1 MDNEITNNTLYE
13 VQVNVLN
20 TELGNKDLTILGE
33 EIEAYDN
40 LAGKCF
46 EEVCKRYWYIKN
58 VVFRDDSKGW
68 REWRDKQGRSK
79 RYINQ
84 CIKLYQNHIESKSEK
99 STSHFGLG
107 YEKNRL
113 LSSMLEEND
122 RDEFVNNPHEINGV
136 EKTVEEMTVKELEKV
151 IEEVKKKHQQELKEE
166 REAKETVI
174 KNNEELQRQLDK
186 EKSTKKVE
194 YRTNEVEVPPDD
206 YDELKYKASQY
217 DEERKKNIE
226 LGKKIGEVQN
236 EKTNI
241 RYEYENKMRNIQQKY
256 DEIKKSLEE
265 MDLEEEKL
273 YKYVRQDKELG
284 QFVGDVQVLLLDR
297 LASFNYSAYLDD
309 DVNKYNVDML
319 AKLINQIRRWCN
331 DMENMIEKYTE
342 EFEEQ
347 ENKEDENIIEIEN
360 VEVE

>member
-1 MDNEITNNTLYE
+1 MDNEVSNTFYE
-13 VQVNVLN
+13 VQAEKFHQKKVEVARGVI
-20 TELGNKDLTILGE
+20 ELGQILKETREGFNDYRKFEQWLNDKRVNFKRHQANKYIKIYEELGLGE
-33 EIEAYDN
+33 SRI
-40 LAGKCF
+40 F
-46 EEVCKRYWYIKN
+46 
-58 VVFRDDSKGW
+58 DDLSL
-68 REWRDKQGRSK
+68 
-79 RYINQ
+79 N
-84 CIKLYQNHIESKSEK
+84 KLYTLASA
-99 STSHFGLG
+99 
-107 YEKNRL
+107 
-113 LSSMLEEND
+113 
-122 RDEFVNNPHEINGV
+122 P
-136 EKTVEEMTVKELEKV
+136 
-151 IEEVKKKHQQELKEE
+151 EEVKEDVANSKDKEEAEKKIKEYERQLKEE

-174 KNNEELQRQLDK
+174 KNNEELQRQLEK
-186 EKSTKKVE
+186 EQKTKKVE
-194 YRTNEVEVPPDD
+194 YRTNEVEVPPND

-241 RYEYENKMRNIQQKY
+241 RYEYENKMKDIQRKY

-265 MDLEEEKL
+265 MNLEEEKL

-297 LASFNYSAYLDD
+297 LATFNYSAYLDD

-347 ENKEDENIIEIEN
+347 ENKDDGNIIEIEN